1 MRFKMKKPI
10 DDKIKICT
18 KCGST
23 SLQINQEIGTCKDCG
38 SMFFYNLMTA
48 IFFKINQ
55 RFKNQVFNNNWCRT
69 YGNEHLESD
78 KDLLVKKRDMSANDI
93 PILESQ
99 RRVLGM
105 EVK

>member
-1 MRFKMKKPI
+1 MKKRI
-10 DDKIKICT
+10 DNKIKICT

-23 SLQINQEIGTCKDCG
+23 SLQINRDIGTCKDCG
-38 SMFFYNLMTA
+38 NLFFYNLMTA

-55 RFKNQVFNNNWCRT
+55 RFKNQVFNNNWYRT
-69 YGNEHLESD
+69 YGNEYWESD
-78 KDLLVKKRDMSANDI
+78 KDDLIKNPDISANDI

-99 RRVLGM
+99 RRILGM